1 MNHEVTGK
9 LCEVMLE
16 TPPLQ
21 VLYVE
26 DDPTL
31 RALFAEFLGS
41 APSLDIA
48 ATAATAD
55 EAITLVRNETIDV
68 ALLDLALGPNSINGV
83 ELGLRLRGI
92 NPTSGS

>member
-1 MNHEVTGK
+1 
-9 LCEVMLE
+9 MLE

-83 ELGLRLRGI
+83 ELGLSMRL
-92 NPTSGS
+92 SA